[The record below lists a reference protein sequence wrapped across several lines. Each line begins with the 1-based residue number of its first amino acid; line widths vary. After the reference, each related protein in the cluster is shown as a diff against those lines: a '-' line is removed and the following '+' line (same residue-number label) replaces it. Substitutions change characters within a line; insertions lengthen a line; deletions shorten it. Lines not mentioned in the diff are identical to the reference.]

1 MQRWEERGW
10 QEEDLNKLE
19 LGFLK
24 EIFKNEHSVSV
35 DGTIAYAKFLH
46 FVGANPD
53 NYPIFLKL
61 IGMRN
66 HWVVDALVGD
76 SDPVTFFSHV
86 QMNYFILKECF
97 EAFRE
102 APRGGIY
109 PKSLH
114 VFLGILSVT
123 YKNQLEGYRVYPL
136 NITDVNNLGKHLNE
150 NTDQRDPLNM
160 IILTILD
167 KIASLIDPGRDEEDK
182 EIIAVATQANNIRG
196 KFLDFTKGLKEAIPD
211 LLLETSD
218 YKTSE
223 IEPTA

>member
-10 QEEDLNKLE
+10 QEEDLNNLELAFLKDIFKLE
-19 LGFLK
+19 QSLGVDATITYARFLNY
-24 EIFKNEHSVSV
+24 I
-35 DGTIAYAKFLH
+35 
-46 FVGANPD
+46 GANPD

-61 IGMRN
+61 LGMRN
-66 HWVVDALVGD
+66 HWVVDALIGD
-76 SDPVTFFSHV
+76 NDPDTFFSHV

-97 EAFRE
+97 RAFKE

-109 PKSLH
+109 PKSLA
-114 VFLGILSVT
+114 VFLGILQVT

-150 NTDQRDPLNM
+150 EKDQRDPLNM

-167 KIASLIDPGRDEEDK
+167 KVASLIDPGKDEEDK

-218 YKTSE
+218 YAANEVKPTS
-223 IEPTA
+223 

>member
-1 MQRWEERGW
+1 MERWEERGW

-19 LGFLK
+19 LTFLK
-24 EIFKNEHSVSV
+24 DIFKNLEGVSV
-35 DGTIAYAKFLH
+35 DATIAYAKYLN
-46 FVGANPD
+46 FVGANSD
-53 NYPIFLKL
+53 NYPIYLKI

-76 SDPVTFFSHV
+76 NDPETFFNHV
-86 QMNYFILKECF
+86 QMNYFIIKACF
-97 EAFRE
+97 DAFKE

-114 VFLGILSVT
+114 VFLGMLNVT
-123 YKNQLEGYRVYPL
+123 YKNQLEGYRVFPL
-136 NITDVNNLGKHLNE
+136 TITDVNNLGKHLNE
-150 NTDQRDPLNM
+150 EKDQRDPLNM

-167 KIASLIDPGRDEEDK
+167 KVASLIDPGRDEEDN

-196 KFLDFTKGLKEAIPD
+196 KFLDFTKNLTEAIPD

-218 YKTSE
+218 YTSTE
-223 IEPTA
+223 VNPTN

>member
-19 LGFLK
+19 LAFLK
-24 EIFKNEHSVSV
+24 EIFKIEQGEGV
-35 DGTIAYAKFLH
+35 DATIGYAKFLN
-46 FVGANPD
+46 FIGANSD

-66 HWVVDALVGD
+66 HWVVDALIGD
-76 SDPVTFFSHV
+76 NDPVTFFSHV
-86 QMNYFILKECF
+86 QMNYFIIRECF
-97 EAFRE
+97 DAFRV

-109 PKSLH
+109 PKSLE
-114 VFLGILSVT
+114 VFLGMLQVT

-136 NITDVNNLGKHLNE
+136 TITDVNNLGKHLNE
-150 NTDQRDPLNM
+150 EKDQRDSLNM

-167 KIASLIDPGRDEEDK
+167 KVASLIDPGREEEDK

-196 KFLDFTKGLKEAIPD
+196 KFLDFTKGLKEAIPE

-218 YKTSE
+218 YTASE
-223 IEPTA
+223 VKPTN